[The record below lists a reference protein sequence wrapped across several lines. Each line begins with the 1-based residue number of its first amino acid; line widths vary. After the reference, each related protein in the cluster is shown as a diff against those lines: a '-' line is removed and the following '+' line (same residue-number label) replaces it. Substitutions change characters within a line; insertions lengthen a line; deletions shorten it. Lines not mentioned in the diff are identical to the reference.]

1 MEGIMEVRQE
11 CRIEGRK
18 EWMMEARKECVTKSR
33 LFCMYIYIYIYIYD
47 YMHLYKSIVCTQL
60 FGSST
65 PSDQRMRRFSAS
77 RLSTS
82 VILRSTVYSN
92 VVWCENLQHCFN
104 SLFSDSSRN
113 VASIHGLP

>member
-18 EWMMEARKECVTKSR
+18 EWMMEVRKECVNKGR
-33 LFCMYIYIYIYIYD
+33 LFLYIYIYIYD
-47 YMHLYKSIVCTQL
+47 YMYLYKSIVCTQL

-82 VILRSTVYSN
+82 VIFKITVYSN
-92 VVWCENLQHCFN
+92 VAW
-104 SLFSDSSRN
+104 
-113 VASIHGLP
+113 

>member
-18 EWMMEARKECVTKSR
+18 EWMMEVRKECVNKGR
-33 LFCMYIYIYIYIYD
+33 LFYIYIYD
-47 YMHLYKSIVCTQL
+47 YMYLYKSIVCTQL

-82 VILRSTVYSN
+82 VLFNITVYSN
-92 VVWCENLQHCFN
+92 VGSTV
-104 SLFSDSSRN
+104 
-113 VASIHGLP
+113 SIPCSAIRPEMLHPAMDCHGPQSA